1 MTPRPRHFRHA
12 KGQRMTARYYIL
24 DGTTPVPGADVRQ
37 WAAWL
42 ETADRVVAQTSLT
55 ADIQVSTVF
64 VGMNPYPGVAPP
76 RLFET
81 LVLWPGDPLDG
92 ETVHTPTWAAA
103 LAAHTQMV
111 LRVRA
116 ALCAPSE
123 DATLGASD
131 PLT

>member
-1 MTPRPRHFRHA
+1 
-12 KGQRMTARYYIL
+12 MTARYYIL

-81 LVLWPGDPLDG
+81 LVLWPGSPLDG
-92 ETVHTPTWAAA
+92 ATAHTATWQMA
-103 LAAHTQMV
+103 LAAHTAML

-116 ALCAPSE
+116 VLS
-123 DATLGASD
+123 ATAQGATVVVSC
-131 PLT
+131 

>member
-1 MTPRPRHFRHA
+1 M
-12 KGQRMTARYYIL
+12 MTARYYIL
-24 DGTTPVPGADVRQ
+24 AGITPVPAEQRQ
-37 WAAWL
+37 WAAWV
-42 ETADRVVAQTSLT
+42 ETADRRVAQTSFT
-55 ADIQVSTVF
+55 ADVRVSTVF
-64 VGMNPYPGVAPP
+64 VGIDHATGATPP
-76 RLFET
+76 LLFET
-81 LVLWPGDPLDG
+81 LVFWPGDPLDG